1 MHLILYST
9 AACHLCEI
17 AEQMI
22 ETLVQSGESITL
34 EKVDISDSDQLF
46 ERYGV
51 KNPVQARTDGREMDW
66 PIDAAEQAAFV
77 CGR

>member
-9 AACHLCEI
+9 SACHLCEV

-22 ETLVQSGESITL
+22 QALSQSGRSITL

-51 KNPVQARTDGREMDW
+51 KIPVLARPDGRELDW
-66 PIDAAEQAAFV
+66 PFDAAELAAFV
-77 CGR
+77 GV

>member
-9 AACHLCEI
+9 SACHLCEI

-22 ETLVQSGESITL
+22 EALAQSGESITL
-34 EKVDISDSDQLF
+34 EKVDISDSDRLF

-51 KNPVQARTDGREMDW
+51 KIPVLARPDGRELDW
-66 PIDAAEQAAFV
+66 PFDAAELAAFV
-77 CGR
+77 SG